1 MTAADLDA
9 LERLLAEATPGRWRV
24 DGSFDICR
32 DPNGAPDD
40 NGDIVCRGYDHADAR
55 LIVAMH
61 SALPELIAAARERDG
76 LRAHYDTAGPEHNL
90 LALLDLYEKQR
101 ASATAERDALRAE
114 IKRLR
119 AVVEAATT
127 LHRRDEWHEDD
138 GNVIWWTLPIEEP
151 PYVGTLLDEDIPDY
165 VTHWT
170 RLVVPAH
177 AALDAA
183 KECE

>member
-90 LALLDLYEKQR
+90 LALLDLYEERR

-114 IKRLR
+114 VERMR
-119 AVVEAATT
+119 AVVEAA
-127 LHRRDEWHEDD
+127 REIDSACDRDEQR
-138 GNVIWWTLPIEEP
+138 
-151 PYVGTLLDEDIPDY
+151 YVPCRASSGSGALCRACRVDVALAAA
-165 VTHWT
+165 
-170 RLVVPAH
+170 L
-177 AALDAA
+177 AALDGKDSA
-183 KECE
+183 K